1 MAGSFANMARRIGI
15 ETFLVLVIG
24 LVLGLFGPFGTF
36 GMEPAVRIAFW
47 MCYTLLGYAIFRPML
62 VIGRWVSEALSLPQI
77 IGIGLALVIA
87 AVPLTYMIALLFAGF
102 DPVKALRWDG
112 LPMLYFDVWLIGFLI
127 NGFFTLAFRD
137 KDIMEAPQP
146 ELGTSQ
152 AAAAVSSEVA
162 VPAAPPA
169 PQFHDR
175 LTPGFGPLLALK
187 GEDHYV
193 RAIGE
198 AKDELLLLRL
208 RDAINELGDA
218 DGMSVHR
225 SWWVSRSAIAS
236 HRREGRSAVL
246 VLSNGT
252 EVPVARDA
260 VAQLR
265 KAGWLN

>member
-15 ETFLVLVIG
+15 ESFLVLTIG

-36 GMEPAVRIAFW
+36 EMAPAVRIAFW
-47 MCYTLLGYAIFRPML
+47 MGYTLLGYAIFRPMI
-62 VIGRWVSEALSLPQI
+62 VVGRWVSEALSLPPI
-77 IGIGLALVIA
+77 IGVGLALVLA
-87 AVPLTYMIALLFAGF
+87 AVPLTFMIALLIAGF
-102 DPVKALRWDG
+102 DVAKALRWDG

-137 KDIMEAPQP
+137 KEIA
-146 ELGTSQ
+146 
-152 AAAAVSSEVA
+152 
-162 VPAAPPA
+162 AAPPVVDLPA
-169 PQFHDR
+169 RPAQTEIEAVPDTPRFTDR
-175 LTPGFGPLLALK
+175 LPMGFGPLLALK

-198 AKDELLLLRL
+198 TRDELLLLRL
-208 RDAINELGDA
+208 RDAMAELGDA
-218 DGMSVHR
+218 EGQSVHR
-225 SWWVSRSAIAS
+225 SWWVARAAVAS
-236 HRREGRSAVL
+236 VQREGRNATL
-246 VLSNGT
+246 ILSNGT